1 MPSRYQSW
9 TTTQTLAEGLAEY
22 YAHNPTFAGET
33 DFLGQPRATVVA
45 HDVCHV
51 LLGLGASSEEELIV
65 ETFTALGCSFP
76 LREVVAFRK
85 KAFVTELLRL
95 FGVRRLLRRLFLS
108 LPRVLRAVL
117 VCLRMPRR
125 WPHQE
130 WEPYRDVPLTELRRQ
145 FGLRPL

>member
-22 YAHNPTFAGET
+22 YAVNPTFAGEA
-33 DFLGQPRATVVA
+33 DFLGQPRATVMA

-51 LLGLGASSEEELIV
+51 LLGLGPSSEEELIV

-76 LREVVAFRK
+76 LREIIAFRK
-85 KAFVTELLRL
+85 KAFAAELLRS
-95 FGVRRLLRRLFLS
+95 FGVWRLVRRLVLS
-108 LPRVLRAVL
+108 LPRVLRTVL

-130 WEPYRDVPLTELRRQ
+130 WHPYEDVPLSQLRRQ
-145 FGLRPL
+145 FGLRPV